1 MAITIK
7 LVEKFGMAF
16 EYLKALHIIFVVTW
30 FAGLFY
36 IVRLFI
42 YQTEAFDKPQEER
55 NILSPQLA
63 LMAKRLWL
71 GITWPS
77 AILTLIFG
85 ISVLSYR
92 WGYMQMGFMHAKLA
106 FVVLLYVYHF
116 KCHAIYK
123 KLQEGK
129 PVWTSNQ
136 LRLFN
141 EGATVLLFAI
151 VFLIV
156 LKNLTDMVWGIV
168 GLLVLSAFLMLG
180 IRLYRK
186 SRARN

>member
-1 MAITIK
+1 
-7 LVEKFGMAF
+7 MAF

-42 YQTEAFDKPQEER
+42 YQTEALEKSEEKKRILLPQF
-55 NILSPQLA
+55 N

-85 ISVLSYR
+85 FWVLYYR
-92 WGYMQMGFMHAKLA
+92 WGYMQMGFMHAKLG
-106 FVVLLYVYHF
+106 FVFLLYVYHF
-116 KCHAIYK
+116 ICHRQYTQ
-123 KLQEGK
+123 LQKGIAK
-129 PVWTSNQ
+129 WSSNQ
-136 LRLFN
+136 LRIWN
-141 EGATVLLFAI
+141 EAATVLLFAI

-156 LKNLTDMVWGIV
+156 LKSLVDTLWGIV
-168 GLLVLSAFLMLG
+168 GLLTLIALLMLG
-180 IRLYRK
+180 IQLYKK
-186 SRARN
+186 SREKSKKD